1 VLTVPN
7 PHDAVTIDADKPGTV
22 LFEFIASTRGDSWL
36 FNRAPDDGSDFADL
50 GVTTRNIAKDLIDT
64 LKPGS
69 AHEVAAT
76 YLTVRIAGH
85 GLF

>member
-1 VLTVPN
+1 
-7 PHDAVTIDADKPGTV
+7 V

-36 FNRAPDDGSDFADL
+36 FNRAPDDGSNFADL
-50 GVTTRNIAKDLIDT
+50 GVTTRNIAKDLVDT
-64 LKPGS
+64 FKPGS

-85 GLF
+85 SLF